1 MLQKLFGI
9 ICLKEDMQEVVYTDE
24 TIYPNSKDKRK
35 FIRTVMYLMLDSI
48 RNIKETGNIQRFMKF
63 WKKIDKGTRNDLK
76 ELVHNKLLK
85 VGHKGLSNMLLT
97 SDEDSDPHEYE
108 KKKQKVN
115 PICQGMLDA
124 LHDRLARNEDI
135 SITALELAQ
144 LGQCRR
150 R

>member
-1 MLQKLFGI
+1 
-9 ICLKEDMQEVVYTDE
+9 
-24 TIYPNSKDKRK
+24 
-35 FIRTVMYLMLDSI
+35 MYLMLDSI